1 MAILVGASAPPFALD
16 GWYNL
21 SQATFDLSAQRGRA
35 VALAFYPGDERLV
48 CTRQMCSYSD
58 NLADVHRFDAAVWG
72 IAPQDIESHRRF
84 AEGRRL
90 KMPLLSDPEQRVAKS
105 FGIVGAFGLR
115 RSVFVIDPKGIISWR
130 WVSTT
135 NLTFPSAA
143 DIKQALTDAT
153 GHAVAS

>member
-1 MAILVGASAPPFALD
+1 MAILTGSAAPLFSVN

-21 SQATFDLSAQRGRA
+21 SEDTFDLSTQRGHA
-35 VALAFYPGDERLV
+35 IALAFYPGDERLV

-72 IAPQDIESHRRF
+72 ISPQSVESHQRF

-90 KMPLLSDPEQRVAKS
+90 RMPLLADEELRVARS

-115 RSVFVIDPKGIISWR
+115 RSVFVIDPNGVISWR

-135 NLTFPSAA
+135 NLTFPTAS
-143 DIKQALTDAT
+143 DIKQALIEAN
-153 GHAVAS
+153 GKAVTS

>member
-1 MAILVGASAPPFALD
+1 MAILVGASAPTFALQ

-21 SQATFDLSAQRGRA
+21 SEARFDLSDQRGRA
-35 VALAFYPGDERLV
+35 VALAFYPGDERLI

-58 NLADVHRFDAAVWG
+58 NLADIHRFDAAVWG
-72 IAPQDIESHRRF
+72 IAPQDVDSHRAF

-90 KMPLLSDPEQRVAKS
+90 KMPLLSDPNQQVARS

-115 RSVFVIDPKGIISWR
+115 RSVFVIDPKGTISWR

-143 DIKQALTDAT
+143 EIKQALSDAT